1 MDAVVD
7 GQAGLR
13 PVLTVAGV
21 LTWLATAAAGLLLLA
36 ATAEAAR
43 APTPGELRAIR
54 KATMRDCKTDQH
66 AWRNHSCK
74 WEGHVRVSTINPH
87 YAWAD
92 ASGPWYDNSGVLR
105 RPSVKGQRWRSVWV
119 WGGSAQ
125 SCAQIRRQ
133 VPRRVVHEFGVVAVS
148 SEDWSTLVRC

>member
-1 MDAVVD
+1 LID
-7 GQAGLR
+7 GQASLGR
-13 PVLTVAGV
+13 VGMVARVLPF
-21 LTWLATAAAGLLLLA
+21 LATAAISLLLLA
-36 ATAEAAR
+36 TAAEAAR

-74 WEGHVRVSTINPH
+74 WKGHVRVSTVNRH
-87 YAWAD
+87 YAWAS

-105 RPSVKGQRWRSVWV
+105 RPSLKGQRWRSVWV

-125 SCAQIRRQ
+125 TCADWRRH

-148 SEDWSTLVRC
+148 SEDWSTPIRC